1 MSTPDQPRI
10 EYVPPS
16 DEILNQLARDAC
28 AQLALSHGS
37 AYQDPDVI
45 HGLAELLRIAARI
58 QARRLNQAASVDTI
72 SD

>member
-1 MSTPDQPRI
+1 MATPDKPRI

-16 DEILNQLARDAC
+16 DEILNRLARDAC
-28 AQLALSHGS
+28 AQLALAHGS

-58 QARRLNQAASVDTI
+58 EARRLNQAASVDTI

>member
-1 MSTPDQPRI
+1 MSTPDKPRI

-16 DEILNQLARDAC
+16 DEVLNRLARDAC
-28 AQLALSHGS
+28 AQLALAHGS

>member
-1 MSTPDQPRI
+1 MSTPDKPRI

-16 DEILNQLARDAC
+16 DEVLNRLARDAC
-28 AQLALSHGS
+28 AQLALAHGS

-58 QARRLNQAASVDTI
+58 EARRLNQAASVDTI